1 MLKFGDSDN
10 GEKDEFEE
18 SNWNLYGR
26 GRYIIVLRINNDY
39 LFVLLIVD

>member
-10 GEKDEFEE
+10 GEKDKFEE

-26 GRYIIVLRINNDY
+26 GSYIIVLRINNDY